1 MSHEDVVA
9 VAAKTSMHEDIIR
22 EVEEIDWT
30 IDPAEDENNACYG
43 FDTVNDDSGT
53 SQHDRATENDDDDFD
68 VDELECVD
76 EAAEDERRDQK
87 PCDRG
92 GKRFYERR
100 NQHTKIPSRHRLD
113 RYDYSR
119 PGFDRHTRGSHRG
132 SNRSFEDDR
141 RREAMD
147 RISHEKLSRRRTRE
161 SSPEQKHKRLR
172 EGDERDIP
180 FEELELE
187 EVDCY
192 DELGE
197 DCCQFTDG
205 VSRTGASQSG
215 EDENVDSARTLPRS
229 HGDSILDDDF
239 PDLCEDIDVDAMRRA
254 AAAANNDLSANDA
267 KLPEVISPPSKGAAA
282 IISEDPRGGYA
293 DSQSSS
299 CSSRS
304 FRRNISDDR
313 RDGRFMCSSNTYRRL
328 TVMERFLMCV
338 KEMIFHF
345 RSTATS
351 PLRREKRSPHDARR
365 TNTTAR

>member
-1 MSHEDVVA
+1 M
-9 VAAKTSMHEDIIR
+9 R
-22 EVEEIDWT
+22 ECTYKLFSQLGYWVRERVLFTET
-30 IDPAEDENNACYG
+30 I
-43 FDTVNDDSGT
+43 FFS
-53 SQHDRATENDDDDFD
+53 
-68 VDELECVD
+68 
-76 EAAEDERRDQK
+76 
-87 PCDRG
+87 
-92 GKRFYERR
+92 
-100 NQHTKIPSRHRLD
+100 
-113 RYDYSR
+113 
-119 PGFDRHTRGSHRG
+119 
-132 SNRSFEDDR
+132 
-141 RREAMD
+141 
-147 RISHEKLSRRRTRE
+147 
-161 SSPEQKHKRLR
+161 
-172 EGDERDIP
+172 
-180 FEELELE
+180 
-187 EVDCY
+187 
-192 DELGE
+192 
-197 DCCQFTDG
+197 
-205 VSRTGASQSG
+205 